1 MKTEEIKTLKVE
13 LDGDDADRF
22 KSAIK
27 KVQEQESKAGFNNS
41 VLNAEEKVLIKSL
54 SEKLNP

>member
-13 LDGDDADRF
+13 LEGDDSDKF

-27 KVQEQESKAGFNNS
+27 KIQEQESKAGFNNS
-41 VLNAEEKVLIKSL
+41 VLTADEKILIKNL